1 MRHLF
6 KRCSLA
12 ATLVLGLA
20 AYGSIPAGAQVI
32 ETRILGGPGETI
44 RLDGAGGERVR
55 DITIAR
61 GKSVPVNF
69 NASVRN
75 TAVADP
81 SVVDLLP
88 MSPGQFILTAK
99 APGHTDI
106 RFFDGNGK
114 PILTMN
120 IRVEM
125 DTASLAATIARV
137 VPKAQVRV
145 EAIDSSIVLTGN
157 ADSISDADAAVQI
170 ARLAVAKPENVLN
183 RITLA
188 EKDQVMLKVRIV
200 EVQRNIVKQFGVD
213 LGALIGQIG
222 SAQFAFSNAAS
233 FAVNGGLLG
242 GLSGGYNLNT
252 TQGVLP
258 NGSTGT
264 TTATNGFTTGVV
276 TDAAGNPVV
285 INGIAQTFQIPNS
298 SSTVTTNSPNNTLAS
313 RYRTPASGLA
323 GSTGFNQANST
334 IKAFERVGLLRTLA
348 EPNLTAVSGESAK
361 FLAGGEFPVPTA
373 LDSTGHVSVEF
384 KPFGIGL
391 GFTPVVLSGGRI
403 SLKMS
408 TEVSELSTA
417 GAFTIQGPTAA
428 SSLTIPALAVR
439 RANTVVELPSGGS
452 MMIGGLLGETTRQN
466 IDKVPGLAEIPVL
479 GALARSRDYL
489 TGETEV
495 VMIVTAYIVKPTEP
509 GVLQTPADGLRVATD
524 AQTLL
529 LGKLNQ
535 AYGVPPAAVAG
546 RTYEGAFGHVI
557 E

>member
-1 MRHLF
+1 MRHFLE
-6 KRCSLA
+6 RYSLA
-12 ATLVLGLA
+12 AALTLGLA
-20 AYGSIPAGAQVI
+20 AYGSGPAQGQTI
-32 ETRILGGPGETI
+32 ETQVLGGPGEVI
-44 RLDGAGGERVR
+44 HLDGASAEKVK
-55 DITIAR
+55 DITIPR
-61 GKSVPVNF
+61 GKSVPVSF

-75 TAVADP
+75 TSVADP
-81 SVVDLLP
+81 TVVDLLP

-137 VPKAQVRV
+137 VPKAQIQV
-145 EAIDSSIVLTGN
+145 EAIDSSIVLTGH
-157 ADSISDADAAVQI
+157 ADTIADADAAVQV

-188 EKDQVMLKVRIV
+188 EKDEVMLKVRIV
-200 EVQRNIVKQFGVD
+200 EVQRNVIKQFGVD
-213 LGALIGQIG
+213 LSALIGQIG
-222 SAQFAFSNAAS
+222 STQFNFSNAAS

-242 GLSGGYNLNT
+242 GLTGGYNLNT
-252 TQGVLP
+252 QQQPTLAVPCTGGL
-258 NGSTGT
+258 TGT
-264 TTATNGFTTGVV
+264 CTQIVHGGSLIDGTPVGNPGTATQTTTVGS
-276 TDAAGNPVV
+276 AG
-285 INGIAQTFQIPNS
+285 
-298 SSTVTTNSPNNTLAS
+298 L
-313 RYRTPASGLA
+313 
-323 GSTGFNQANST
+323 NQATST

-361 FLAGGEFPVPTA
+361 FLAGGEFPVPSA
-373 LDSTGHVSVEF
+373 LDATGHVTVDF

-417 GAFTIQGPTAA
+417 GAFTIQGPTAS

-466 IDKVPGLAEIPVL
+466 IDKVPGIADIPVL
-479 GALARSRDYL
+479 GTLARSRDYL
-489 TGETEV
+489 SGETEI

-509 GVLQTPADGLRVATD
+509 GALQTPADGLQIAND

-529 LGKLNQ
+529 MGKLNQ
-535 AYGVPPAAVAG
+535 AYGVAPAAVAG

>member
-1 MRHLF
+1 MRHLS
-6 KRCSLA
+6 KRRSLA
-12 ATLVLGLA
+12 AALTMGLA
-20 AYGSIPAGAQVI
+20 AFGSMPAKAQVI
-32 ETRILGGPGETI
+32 ETQILGGPAQTI
-44 RLDGAGGERVR
+44 RLDQLGADKVE
-55 DITIAR
+55 DITIPR
-61 GKSVPVNF
+61 GKSVPINF

-81 SVVDLLP
+81 NVVDLLP
-88 MSPGQFILTAK
+88 MSSGQFILTAK

-125 DTASLAATIARV
+125 DTAALSAMIARV
-137 VPKAQVRV
+137 VPNAQIHV
-145 EAIDSSIVLTGN
+145 EAIDSSIVLTGH
-157 ADSISDADAAVQI
+157 ADTISDADAAVQI
-170 ARLAVAKPENVLN
+170 ARQLVLKPENVLN

-200 EVQRNIVKQFGVD
+200 EVQRNVIKQFGVN
-213 LGALIGQIG
+213 LSALIGQIG
-222 SAQFAFSNAAS
+222 GTQFSFANAAS

-242 GLSGGYNLNT
+242 GLTGGYTLNT
-252 TQGVLP
+252 QQQPTLVVPCISGV
-258 NGSTGT
+258 TGT
-264 TTATNGFTTGVV
+264 CTQIIHPGTNIIGGSNPPEIITNPGTAT
-276 TDAAGNPVV
+276 
-285 INGIAQTFQIPNS
+285 QTATVGSPGLNQAT
-298 SSTVTTNSPNNTLAS
+298 STV
-313 RYRTPASGLA
+313 
-323 GSTGFNQANST
+323 Q
-334 IKAFERVGLLRTLA
+334 AFERVGLLRTLA

-361 FLAGGEFPVPTA
+361 FLAGGEFPVPSA
-373 LDSTGHVSVEF
+373 LDATGHVSVEF

-417 GAFTIQGPTAA
+417 GAFTIQGTTAA

-452 MMIGGLLGETTRQN
+452 MMIGGLLGESTREN
-466 IDKVPGLAEIPVL
+466 IDKVPGLADVPVL

-489 TGETEV
+489 SGETEV
-495 VMIVTAYIVKPTEP
+495 VMVVTAYIVKPTEP
-509 GVLQTPADGLRVATD
+509 GVLQTPADGLKIADD

-529 LGKLNQ
+529 MGKLNQ
-535 AYGVPPAAVAG
+535 AYGVPAAAVAG

>member
-1 MRHLF
+1 MRRF
-6 KRCSLA
+6 RKRSSLA
-12 ATLVLGLA
+12 AALAIGLA
-20 AYGSIPAGAQVI
+20 AVGAIPAKAQVA
-32 ETRILGGPGETI
+32 ETTILGGPAHTI
-44 RLDGAGGERVR
+44 RLDQLGPDKVE
-55 DITIAR
+55 DITIPR

-81 SVVDLLP
+81 AVVDLLP

-106 RFFDGNGK
+106 RFFDANGK
-114 PILTMN
+114 AILTMN

-125 DTASLAATIARV
+125 DTAALSAMIARV
-137 VPKAQVRV
+137 VPKAQIQV
-145 EAIDSSIVLTGN
+145 EAIDEGIVLTGH
-157 ADSISDADAAVQI
+157 ADTISDADAAVQV

-200 EVQRNIVKQFGVD
+200 EVQRNVVKQFGVD
-213 LGALIGQIG
+213 LSALIGQIG
-222 SAQFAFSNAAS
+222 STQFNFSNAAS

-242 GLSGGYNLNT
+242 GLTGGYGLNT
-252 TQGVLP
+252 QQQPTLGVPCAAGL
-258 NGSTGT
+258 TGT
-264 TTATNGFTTGVV
+264 CTQIVHGGTFIDGTPVSNPGTATPTAT
-276 TDAAGNPVV
+276 
-285 INGIAQTFQIPNS
+285 
-298 SSTVTTNSPNNTLAS
+298 
-313 RYRTPASGLA
+313 A
-323 GSTGFNQANST
+323 GSAGLNQATST

-361 FLAGGEFPVPTA
+361 FLAGGEFPVPSA
-373 LDSTGHVSVEF
+373 LDATGHVSVDF
-384 KPFGIGL
+384 KSFGIGL

-417 GAFTIQGPTAA
+417 GAFTIQGATAA

-452 MMIGGLLGETTRQN
+452 MMIGGLLGESTREN
-466 IDKVPGLAEIPVL
+466 IDKVPGISDIPVL
-479 GALARSRDYL
+479 GTLARSRDYL
-489 TGETEV
+489 SGETEV
-495 VMIVTAYIVKPTEP
+495 VMIVTAYIVKPTDP
-509 GVLQTPADGLRVATD
+509 GTMQTPADGLQIAND

-529 LGKLNQ
+529 MGKLNQ

>member
-1 MRHLF
+1 MRHLS
-6 KRCSLA
+6 KRSNLA
-12 ATLVLGLA
+12 AVLAMGLA
-20 AYGSIPAGAQVI
+20 ASGAIPARAQIV
-32 ETRILGGPGETI
+32 ETQILGGPAQTI
-44 RLDGAGGERVR
+44 RLDQLGADKVEN
-55 DITIAR
+55 ITIPR

-81 SVVDLLP
+81 TVVDLLP

-106 RFFDGNGK
+106 RFFDANGK

-125 DTASLAATIARV
+125 DTASLSAMIARV
-137 VPKAQVRV
+137 VPKAQVQV
-145 EAIDSSIVLTGN
+145 EAIDDSIVLTGH
-157 ADSISDADAAVQI
+157 ADTISDADAAVQI

-200 EVQRNIVKQFGVD
+200 EVQRNVVKQFGVD
-213 LGALIGQIG
+213 LSALIGQIG
-222 SAQFAFSNAAS
+222 STQFNFSNAAS

-242 GLSGGYNLNT
+242 GLTGGYGLNT
-252 TQGVLP
+252 QQQPTMVVPCMTGI
-258 NGSTGT
+258 TGT
-264 TTATNGFTTGVV
+264 CTQIIHDGHFIRPVTLPDGTLLTNPENGGTATQTTTVGS
-276 TDAAGNPVV
+276 AG
-285 INGIAQTFQIPNS
+285 
-298 SSTVTTNSPNNTLAS
+298 L
-313 RYRTPASGLA
+313 
-323 GSTGFNQANST
+323 NQATST

-361 FLAGGEFPVPTA
+361 FLAGGEFPVPSA
-373 LDSTGHVSVEF
+373 LDATGHVSVDF
-384 KPFGIGL
+384 KSFGIGL

-403 SLKMS
+403 SLKLS

-452 MMIGGLLGETTRQN
+452 MMIGGLLGESTREN
-466 IDKVPGLAEIPVL
+466 IDKVPGISAIPVL

-489 TGETEV
+489 SGETEV

-509 GVLQTPADGLRVATD
+509 GALQTPADGLQVAND

-529 LGKLNQ
+529 MGKLNQ